1 MHNLTGSYESTIVVI
16 ANGHITGRK
25 VGDPCTNLG

>member
-1 MHNLTGSYESTIVVI
+1 M